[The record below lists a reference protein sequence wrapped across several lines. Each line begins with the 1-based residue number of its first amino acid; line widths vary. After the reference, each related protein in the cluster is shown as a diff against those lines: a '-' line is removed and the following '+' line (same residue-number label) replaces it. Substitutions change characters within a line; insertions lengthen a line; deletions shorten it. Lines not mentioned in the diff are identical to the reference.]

1 MEDSKT
7 SERPDMSCVQRSSL
21 LDQAA
26 TFLPKMAAA
35 NDALE
40 SRVAIEG
47 PEAVNIEAVRE
58 QSGKHIAMEVACG
71 VVELQNEAATAA
83 ASRVM
88 ATGARVDAELEAASA
103 LHCPGACSTVH
114 TPEASSKKHL
124 LPLISA
130 GACYDEEDVQLHA
143 AQICQDS
150 GRASSKHS
158 NQRLV
163 EELVDHAKDDC
174 EHRLEQQDVA

>member
-1 MEDSKT
+1 MMDDSKP

-26 TFLPKMAAA
+26 AFLPKMAAA
-35 NDALE
+35 NDALK
-40 SRVAIEG
+40 SRVATEG

-71 VVELQNEAATAA
+71 VVELQNEAAAAA
-83 ASRVM
+83 ASRAM

-103 LHCPGACSTVH
+103 RHRLGARSTLH
-114 TPEASSKKHL
+114 TPEASTII
-124 LPLISA
+124 PA
-130 GACYDEEDVQLHA
+130 GACYDEEDNQLHA
-143 AQICQDS
+143 VQICQDNR
-150 GRASSKHS
+150 RASSKHR

-163 EELVDHAKDDC
+163 EELVDHAKDEC
-174 EHRLEQQDVA
+174 EHRLEQQDVG